1 MKKKKISFLLFIFKI
16 FVSCKVFRDCL
27 DCLIFIYFCK
37 DNKMIDIS
45 KVNVLIE
52 IFYLFEYNISFVG
65 NRIQFFEDIFKD
77 YNEVDDRV
85 G

>member
-1 MKKKKISFLLFIFKI
+1 
-16 FVSCKVFRDCL
+16 
-27 DCLIFIYFCK
+27 
-37 DNKMIDIS
+37 MIDIS

-77 YNEVDDRV
+77 YNEVDDRA